1 MQMRCVQSDGSI
13 RVEDERGKATLLRLR
28 PGVVLL
34 TYTGHVRV
42 EFFEPLRLGMEREFG
57 LAQGPKKPLVIIVD
71 CWELNG
77 IDTKFRERLEFWLK
91 CHRGEIDSVISLVK
105 SKLVVM
111 ASNIMSL
118 FLGGGLMISYSEP
131 KEFEM
136 AIERR
141 VPGLGWHRSVA
152 ALQPVAARG

>member
-1 MQMRCVQSDGSI
+1 MQSRCVQSDGSVK
-13 RVEDERGKATLLRLR
+13 VEDERGRATLLRLR

-34 TYTGHVRV
+34 TYTGHVRL
-42 EFFEPLRLGMEREFG
+42 EFFEPLRQGMEREFG
-57 LAQGPKKPLVIIVD
+57 LAQVPKKPLVIIVD
-71 CWELNG
+71 CWELQG

-91 CHRGEIDSVISLVK
+91 CHRGEIASVISLVK

-131 KEFEM
+131 REFEM
-136 AIERR
+136 AIERC
-141 VPGLGWHRSVA
+141 VPGLGWHRSA
-152 ALQPVAARG
+152 SSLQPVAARG